1 MLETNASFMS
11 EANSS
16 VMLNMEIPEE
26 ELSRIKIVLL
36 DSDGVCIPRGT
47 VIQEREYDNGVY
59 ELKFSTNVITDRL
72 AEKINLLSSK
82 VRVVIS
88 SGRSLI
94 YLQSM
99 YSKILG
105 SNIDLMAE
113 NGWII
118 LESGIW
124 MEKIAFGYEGYFQTI
139 RNIRNEIKQLPIS
152 GFEPKQ
158 FILTVH
164 CDFELGEVYG
174 IVEKYDTDQR
184 LQIMWNGEAFD
195 IQPKCVSKGT
205 ALRTILRRTRMPAS
219 GIGSYHPSRHIH
231 KENVLAMGDRIN
243 DKEMMEEAG
252 IAVSA
257 DIDALEAPYYTI
269 GEGLPGE
276 ILVDYLLDRM
286 CGHENN

>member
-1 MLETNASFMS
+1 MFEANASFM
-11 EANSS
+11 
-16 VMLNMEIPEE
+16 LNKEIPEE
-26 ELSRIKIVLL
+26 DLQNIKMVIL

-47 VIQEREYDNGVY
+47 TIKEYEDADDTIYVC
-59 ELKFSTNVITDRL
+59 EFSTNVITYRL
-72 AEKINLLSSK
+72 AEKINRLKDK
-82 VRVVIS
+82 VEVIIS

-105 SNIDLMAE
+105 GNVELMAE
-113 NGWII
+113 NGCIMLNTIGHVKQLVI
-118 LESGIW
+118 LPEAYL
-124 MEKIAFGYEGYFQTI
+124 ETI
-139 RNIRNEIKQLPIS
+139 RKIRSGIKQLPIG

-164 CDFELGEVYG
+164 CDTELGEVYDV
-174 IVEKYDTDQR
+174 VEEHDTNNK
-184 LQIMWNGEAFD
+184 LKVMWNGEAFD
-195 IQPKCVSKGT
+195 IQPKSVSKGT
-205 ALRTILRRTRMPAS
+205 AIQEMLLRTRMPDS
-219 GIGSYHPSRHIH
+219 GIGSYHPSHH
-231 KENVLAMGDRIN
+231 LYKENVLAIGDRIN
-243 DKEMMEEAG
+243 DKEMLDEAG